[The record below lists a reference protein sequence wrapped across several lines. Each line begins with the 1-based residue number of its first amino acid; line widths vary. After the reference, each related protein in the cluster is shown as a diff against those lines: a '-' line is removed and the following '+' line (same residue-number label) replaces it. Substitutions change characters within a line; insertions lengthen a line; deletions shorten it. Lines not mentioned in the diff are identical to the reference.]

1 MNALKYPNIEA
12 ERVRA
17 GMSQDEL
24 IQALG
29 YKERKSYYNWLA
41 NGNIPISALIRM
53 SEIFACSVDYLL
65 DLKNESEVRK
75 MKSLRE
81 HRLKANLTQAQVA
94 EQLGVQPS
102 TVTMWETGKREPN
115 INTLRRLSELFGCS
129 VDGLLGGTQDPEEK
143 QEPDERRCIM
153 LDLKQ
158 RRLEL
163 GLTMLEVAKIVG
175 VSEATISR
183 YESGNIKNM
192 RRDRI
197 NKYAKALNI
206 DASLLID
213 EVEWDKEARESR
225 IRIIID
231 ATPEEIAELF
241 SRLKGSEVTSEN
253 SEDETSE
260 DESSAGPSD
269 VIAIR
274 KNRQKFGLTQE
285 GLAKILEVT
294 KQAVSQWETGERK
307 PDIVTLKHLAYIFG
321 CTTDELLKDVDFR
334 KGGTP

>member
-1 MNALKYPNIEA
+1 
-12 ERVRA
+12 
-17 GMSQDEL
+17 
-24 IQALG
+24 
-29 YKERKSYYNWLA
+29 
-41 NGNIPISALIRM
+41 
-53 SEIFACSVDYLL
+53 
-65 DLKNESEVRK
+65 
-75 MKSLRE
+75 MKFLRE

-115 INTLRRLSELFGCS
+115 INMLRRLSELFGCS
-129 VDGLLGGTQDPEEK
+129 VDGLLGGTQEPEEK
-143 QEPDERRCIM
+143 QESDEEMSKEDDNMFWERFLLLCNERNMRPNRVAAEIGISSASITKWKRGTIPNSDCLRKIADYFCVSIDH
-153 LDLKQ
+153 L
-158 RRLEL
+158 L
-163 GLTMLEVAKIVG
+163 GETDN
-175 VSEATISR
+175 EA
-183 YESGNIKNM
+183 YES
-192 RRDRI
+192 
-197 NKYAKALNI
+197 
-206 DASLLID
+206 
-213 EVEWDKEARESR
+213 ERESR

-241 SRLKGSEVTSEN
+241 SRLKGGEVTSET

-260 DESSAGPSD
+260 DENSAGPSD

-321 CTTDELLKDVDFR
+321 CTTDELLKDVDFKR
-334 KGGTP
+334 

>member
-41 NGNIPISALIRM
+41 KGNIPISALIRM

-94 EQLGVQPS
+94 EKLGVQPS

-115 INTLRRLSELFGCS
+115 INMLRRLSELFGCS
-129 VDGLLGGTQDPEEK
+129 VDGLLGGTQEPEEK
-143 QEPDERRCIM
+143 QESDEAY
-153 LDLKQ
+153 KP
-158 RRLEL
+158 E
-163 GLTMLEVAKIVG
+163 
-175 VSEATISR
+175 
-183 YESGNIKNM
+183 
-192 RRDRI
+192 
-197 NKYAKALNI
+197 
-206 DASLLID
+206 
-213 EVEWDKEARESR
+213 RESR

-241 SRLKGSEVTSEN
+241 SRLKGGEVTSEN
-253 SEDETSE
+253 NEDETSE